1 MIAPI
6 AIAFELACSAEHAF
20 AVWTSRIASWWP
32 ADHTVSGDP
41 AAVVLE
47 GGIGGRLYERA
58 RDGTEFEWGRVTAW
72 DPPHELAYTWHLKRG
87 PTDATHVRVRFV
99 PRGGRGWTR
108 VEIEQHG
115 WEHLGSA
122 AGALRG
128 AQRRRLGD
136 AASRILPGRSTQE
149 DI

>member
-6 AIAFELACSAEHAF
+6 TFAFELACSAEHAF
-20 AVWTSRIASWWP
+20 AVWTSRITSWWP

-72 DPPHELAYTWHLKRG
+72 DPPHELAYTWHLKRD
-87 PTDATHVRVRFV
+87 PTDATHVRVRFDPV
-99 PRGGRGWTR
+99 AEGRTR

-115 WEHLGSA
+115 WEHLGSE
-122 AGALRG
+122 AGALRARNVAG
-128 AQRRRLGD
+128 WETL
-136 AASRILPGRSTQE
+136 LPHFVRALDQE